1 MKARRL
7 TLAVLVL
14 GALTALANAQT
25 NKQWLHVRVDT
36 PKKGGE
42 TINVNVPLA
51 LAETVLPLIKEHEVQ
66 GGRIRFDQKD
76 ITTQDLRK
84 IWQAVK
90 EQGNAEYV
98 TVDTADTHL
107 RVAMEGQYLI
117 VRTDER
123 SKSQVQVT
131 LPTKVVDALLSG
143 PEDTL
148 DLLAAVR
155 ALQESGTKELVSI
168 KDDETNVKV
177 WIDDVNVSKQT
188 PERP

>member
-131 LPTKVVDALLSG
+131 LPAKVVDALLSG

-155 ALQESGTKELVSI
+155 ALQESGAKELVSI

-177 WIDDVNVSKQT
+177 WIDDMNVSKQT

>member
-7 TLAVLVL
+7 TLAVMVL
-14 GALTALANAQT
+14 GALTVVANAQS
-25 NKQWLHVRVDT
+25 KQWLHVRVDT

-42 TINVNVPLA
+42 TINVNIPLA
-51 LAETVLPLIKEHEVQ
+51 LAETVLPLIKEKEIS
-66 GGRIRFDQKD
+66 GGKIRFDEKD

-84 IWQAVK
+84 IWQTVK

-98 TVDTADTHL
+98 TVQTADTHL

-117 VRTDER
+117 VRTDEA

-131 LPTKVVDALLSG
+131 LPTRVVDALLSG
-143 PEDTL
+143 PDDTL
-148 DLLAAVR
+148 DLLAAIR

-177 WIDDVNVSKQT
+177 WIDDVNVSK
-188 PERP
+188 

>member
-14 GALTALANAQT
+14 GALTVLANAQS
-25 NKQWLHVRVDT
+25 KQWLHVRVDT

-51 LAETVLPLIKEHEVQ
+51 LAETILPLIKEREVS

-98 TVDTADTHL
+98 TVDTAEMHL

-117 VRTDER
+117 VRTDET

-148 DLLAAVR
+148 DLLAAVH
-155 ALQESGTKELVSI
+155 ALQESGAKEIVSI
-168 KDDETNVKV
+168 KDEETNVKV
-177 WIDDVNVSKQT
+177 WIDDANVSK
-188 PERP
+188 

>member
-14 GALTALANAQT
+14 GALTVAANAQY
-25 NKQWLHVRVDT
+25 KQWLHVRVDS

-51 LAETVLPLIKEHEVQ
+51 LAEAVLPLIKEKEVS
-66 GGRIRFDQKD
+66 GGKIRFDHKD

-84 IWQAVK
+84 MWQAVK

-107 RVAMEGQYLI
+107 RVAMEGDYLI
-117 VRTDER
+117 VRTDET

-131 LPTKVVDALLSG
+131 LPAKVVDALLSG
-143 PEDTL
+143 PDDTL

-155 ALQESGTKELVSI
+155 ALQESGTKEIVSI
-168 KDDETNVKV
+168 KDEETNVKV
-177 WIDDVNVSKQT
+177 WIDDVNVSK
-188 PERP
+188 

>member
-7 TLAVLVL
+7 TLAVLIL
-14 GALTALANAQT
+14 GALTVLANAQS
-25 NKQWLHVRVDT
+25 KQWLHVRVDT

-51 LAETVLPLIKEHEVQ
+51 LAETILPMIKEKDVQ
-66 GGRIRFDQKD
+66 GGRIRFENKD

-90 EQGNAEYV
+90 DQGNAEYV
-98 TVDTADTHL
+98 TVDTAEMHL

-117 VRTDER
+117 VRTDET

-131 LPTKVVDALLSG
+131 LPAKVVDALLSG

-155 ALQESGTKELVSI
+155 ALQESGTKEIVSI
-168 KDDETNVKV
+168 KDDDTNVKV
-177 WIDDVNVSKQT
+177 WIDDANVSK
-188 PERP
+188 

>member
-14 GALTALANAQT
+14 GALTVLANAQS
-25 NKQWLHVRVDT
+25 KQWLHVRVDT

-42 TINVNVPLA
+42 TVNVNVPLA
-51 LAETVLPLIKEHEVQ
+51 LAETILPMIKQKEVS
-66 GGRIRFDQKD
+66 GGRIRFDNKD

-90 EQGNAEYV
+90 DQGNAEYV
-98 TVDTADTHL
+98 TVDSAEMHL
-107 RVAMEGQYLI
+107 RVAMEGQYLV
-117 VRTDER
+117 VRTDEK
-123 SKSQVQVT
+123 SKTQVQVT
-131 LPTKVVDALLSG
+131 LPAKVVDALLSG

-148 DLLAAVR
+148 DLLAAVH
-155 ALQESGTKELVSI
+155 ALQESGTKEIVSI

-177 WIDDVNVSKQT
+177 WIDDTNANK
-188 PERP
+188 